1 MFFTPP
7 KPSFIVDKTLNVFAM
22 LYIKAF
28 FKHNIEKQ
36 YGKHIS
42 SVNENIVDAENCRLI
57 EIIHSTCVKVWKNT
71 VFPL

>member
-7 KPSFIVDKTLNVFAM
+7 KPSFIVEKTLNVFAM

-42 SVNENIVDAENCRLI
+42 SLNENIVAAENCHLI
-57 EIIHSTCVKVWKNT
+57 
-71 VFPL
+71 